1 MFWDNLKAE
10 LDNRNISLKELAAKA
25 GLQQQSIYNAINR
38 GNIPTLDTACK
49 IAKVLKMSVEELYT
63 GNNYSGLNDEE
74 LALIIRYRKLKEEDK
89 ASIKKIVA
97 ALEKIT

>member
-25 GLQQQSIYNAINR
+25 GLQQQSIYNAITRHTLPN
-38 GNIPTLDTACK
+38 LDTACK
-49 IAKVLKMSVEELYT
+49 IAKALKMSVEELYT

-74 LALIIRYRKLKEEDK
+74 LAVIIRFRRLSKENK
-89 ASIKKIVA
+89 AAIKQLLA
-97 ALEKIT
+97 ALPSEN

>member
-49 IAKVLKMSVEELYT
+49 ISKALNIPVEYLYS
-63 GNNYSGLNDEE
+63 GNNYSGLNDDE
-74 LALIIRYRKLKEEDK
+74 LAVIIRYRHLKEENRK
-89 ASIKKIVA
+89 VIKH
-97 ALEKIT
+97 LLNELS